1 VRCLLRPVK
10 RNQHHPTVI
19 AACELFCRQAPLDP
33 DVFWA
38 AIEGRPTARAVAE
51 GLVAAFHP
59 LVRLE
64 DFVIDERL
72 SFDPK
77 NGTIGTMSA
86 TQFASAPR
94 GRPMENLKHPLMA
107 ALKKA
112 GVTVTEEAE
121 SVNRSPPSLRSFCK
135 PKSDP
140 SNRPV
145 PLALAKHWLKKYGV
159 PLSAWARV
167 GD

>member
-1 VRCLLRPVK
+1 MKPPHPLYLALADRFAREAGIDPEALR
-10 RNQHHPTVI
+10 R
-19 AACELFCRQAPLDP
+19 ACEGL
-33 DVFWA
+33 
-38 AIEGRPTARAVAE
+38 PTSPVLVA
-51 GLVAAFHP
+51 GLVATFEPMVSAK
-59 LVRLE
+59 
-64 DFVIDERL
+64 DFVTDERL
-72 SFDPK
+72 SLDLK

-159 PLSAWARV
+159 PLSAWART